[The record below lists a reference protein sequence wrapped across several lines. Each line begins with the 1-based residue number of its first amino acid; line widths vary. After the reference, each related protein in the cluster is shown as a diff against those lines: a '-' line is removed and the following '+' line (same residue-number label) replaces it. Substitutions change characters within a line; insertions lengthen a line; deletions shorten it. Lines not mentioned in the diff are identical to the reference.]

1 MNKNKFLTYCLQ
13 AMVGVSALSL
23 LSGGFVS
30 CKEDVD
36 ISNYAISSKPTMADF
51 LAQTD
56 SLSDIKAILERVK
69 LGSSEK
75 SSSILS
81 VISARGKYT
90 LFAPSNRAVRAYVKA
105 LIGTEDI
112 TRLTDDQAALIAESC
127 IIDNKDGAAYQTT
140 MFPEN
145 GTFDQATLN
154 GRILSCQEKVDTNS
168 TAATTFFEINGSARV
183 IVSDQEV
190 SNGYLHIV
198 NAVVAPSSSFVT
210 QLLEQAENTKVADRL
225 YKETG
230 LGAILTDER
239 DSVYE
244 EKAHTLTHTN
254 LSGYDQT
261 RFNQA
266 SVQHRL
272 KGYTIFV
279 ETDEVMQNWLGV
291 TIEKNEKGEITN
303 WESTVLP
310 ALTAKCKAAYPEATA
325 TDLKDPNNAVRK
337 FLSYH
342 VLQGR
347 LPAGAFV
354 KHFTE
359 YTYQA
364 GSDKQNPQQNIFPV
378 DVWDYYT
385 TVDHRLVKISQASG
399 GESDEKPYYINR
411 VTKHNYYINGN
422 GKETAVVYPG
432 AKISPT
438 NGGYTNNGL
447 NGFYYPI
454 DNVLLY
460 DTEAREALGSERM
473 RMDFSTLL
481 PEFYSNGLRSTRAPY
496 TVFDHDYFDNIT
508 INSSSTSILFV
519 NDPTS
524 KTGGGWSD
532 YQGDE
537 FIFRGA
543 YDFILKLPPVPKDG
557 QYEIRMGCSNNT
569 IRGMAQIYF
578 GDDKTNL
585 NPVGL
590 PLDMRLGGGDISI
603 GWVADVE
610 NDSAANAANDRTM
623 RNLGYMKAP
632 KYMTM
637 PNSSTTFRSRS
648 SVLRRIVTQ
657 EFLRA
662 DKTYYLR
669 FKSALRSTTNQFFVD
684 YFEIVPRTVYSGVS
698 AEDIW

>member
-1 MNKNKFLTYCLQ
+1 MNKNKFLTYCCQ
-13 AMVGVSALSL
+13 AMMGIGALSL
-23 LSGGFVS
+23 MTGSFVS
-30 CKEDVD
+30 CKEEIDA
-36 ISNYAISSKPTMADF
+36 SNYAISSKPTMADY
-51 LAQTD
+51 LAKND
-56 SLSDIKAILERVK
+56 SLSDIKAILERVR
-69 LGSSEK
+69 LGASTGA
-75 SSSILS
+75 SSIYS

-90 LFAPSNRAVRAYVKA
+90 LFAPTNKA
-105 LIGTEDI
+105 LRTYTKELIGTEDI
-112 TRLTDDQAALIAESC
+112 TQLSDDQASLIAESC

-154 GRILSCQEKVDTNS
+154 GRILSCQEKVDSNS
-168 TAATTFFEINGSARV
+168 TAATTYFEINGSARV
-183 IVSDQEV
+183 TVTDQEV

-198 NAVVAPSSSFVT
+198 DAVVAPSSSFVA
-210 QLLEQAENTKVADRL
+210 QLLEQAPNMKIANRL

-244 EKAHTLTHTN
+244 ELPHTLTHGN

-261 RFNQA
+261 RFTQA
-266 SVQHRL
+266 AVQHRL
-272 KGYTIFV
+272 KGYTLFV

-291 TIEKNEKGEITN
+291 SLEKNEKGEITN
-303 WESTVLP
+303 WENVILP
-310 ALTAKCKAAYPEATA
+310 ALINKCKAAYPEATSE
-325 TDLKDPNNAVRK
+325 DLKDPNNAVRK

-342 VLQGR
+342 VIQGR
-347 LPAGAFV
+347 LPSGSFV
-354 KHFTE
+354 RHFTE

-385 TVDHRLVKISQASG
+385 TIDRRLVKISQASG
-399 GESDEKPYYINR
+399 AESDDKPYYINR
-411 VTKHNYYINGN
+411 VTNHNYYINGN
-422 GKETAVVYPG
+422 GKETSEIYKG

-438 NGGYTNNGL
+438 NEGYINNGL

-460 DTEAREALGSERM
+460 DDAARDALGSERM
-473 RMDFSTLL
+473 RMDFSTML
-481 PEFYSNGLRSTRAPY
+481 PEFYSNGLRSARAPY
-496 TVFDHDYFDNIT
+496 TVFDNDYFDNIT
-508 INSSSTSILFV
+508 INSSSTNILFL
-519 NDPTS
+519 NDATS
-524 KTGGGWSD
+524 RTGGGWSD

-537 FIFRGA
+537 FLFLGA
-543 YDFILKLPPVPKDG
+543 YDFVLRLPPVPKDG
-557 QYEIRMGCSNNT
+557 QYEIRMGCSNNSL
-569 IRGMAQIYF
+569 RGMAQIYF

-585 NPVGL
+585 TPVGL
-590 PLDMRLGGGDISI
+590 PLDMRLGGSDISI
-603 GWVADVE
+603 GWVADVD

-632 KYMTM
+632 KYMTS
-637 PNSSTTFRSRS
+637 PNSKRSFRTNGT
-648 SVLRRIVTQ
+648 VLRRIITQ
-657 EFLRA
+657 EYLKA
-662 DKTYYLR
+662 DKTYYIR

-684 YFEIVPRTVYSGVS
+684 YFEIVPRTVYSGIS